1 MKLREFDM
9 KYLLIKGLIITAIL
23 CVTNYAFAI
32 DPPHSTTQSVYCN
45 SCHSIHKASGTGL
58 TSNASNA
65 NLCLSCHVSGGTA
78 STKRFD
84 ATMQATPG
92 SKGTSHRWDAAMPA
106 TSDPN
111 NQYGLKAAADLTN
124 SALKSKLGTYG
135 NIVTCSV
142 CHNQHAQATTPWD
155 PNAPA
160 SGSGRHFQSTGNDL
174 SQMCED
180 CHAYR
185 KPATTGTDVRTYDG
199 NKKSHP
205 VMKIFSSAGGETP
218 DVTNPNQFNAAP
230 YEPLWNNTQQ
240 TGSRY
245 HQNGGSDTDTTNNIV
260 VDSSKQ
266 IRCLSCHGA
275 HYTDSDSATTDG
287 NP

>member
-1 MKLREFDM
+1 M
-9 KYLLIKGLIITAIL
+9 KYLLIKGIIITAIL

-32 DPPHSTTQSVYCN
+32 DPPHSTTQNVYCN

-84 ATMQATPG
+84 ATMQAAPG

-106 TSDPN
+106 TSNPN
-111 NQYGLKAAADLTN
+111 NQYGLKAVADLTN

-135 NIVTCSV
+135 NIITCSV
-142 CHNQHAQATTPWD
+142 CHNQHGQATTPWD

-174 SQMCED
+174 SQMCEE

-185 KPATTGTDVRTYDG
+185 KAATSGTDVTTYDG

-205 VMKIFSSAGGETP
+205 VVKNLTS
-218 DVTNPNQFNAAP
+218 DVTNPNQFVGAAP
-230 YEPLWNNTQQ
+230 LEPIWINSQQ

-245 HQNGGSDTDTTNNIV
+245 HLDPGGGSDINRNNLV
-260 VDSSKQ
+260 VDSSGKT
-266 IRCLSCHGA
+266 RCMSCHGI
-275 HYTDSDSATTDG
+275 HYTDSDSVTTDG